1 VRNQILNQ
9 KSEINDEKNK
19 EEKMKRKKIV
29 SWLSFVL
36 MITFIYSLASA
47 QAVNRPKAGHPGW
60 WPQVL
65 KDALQ
70 LTPEQEKKLE
80 EFRQARQQEA
90 KVHWEKMDQLRTE
103 WRKLMADPKADE
115 QKINSLIDQMARVRA
130 DRMKALYKNKK
141 EWEKIFTPE
150 QLKKLEEY
158 RQDFRHRW
166 ETRPDR
172 PGRRGPLMMRRGG
185 FGQETY

>member
-1 VRNQILNQ
+1 MK
-9 KSEINDEKNK
+9 KSKL
-19 EEKMKRKKIV
+19 V
-29 SWLSFVL
+29 PLLSFVL

-60 WPQVL
+60 GPQVL

-90 KVHWEKMDQLRTE
+90 KVHREKMDQLRTE
-103 WRKLMADPKADE
+103 LRKLMVDPKADE
-115 QKINSLIDQMARVRA
+115 QKINSLIDQMARGRA
-130 DRMKALYKNKK
+130 DRMKASYKNRK

-158 RQDFRHRW
+158 RQDVRHRR
-166 ETRPDR
+166 ETRLDR
-172 PGRRGPLMMRRGG
+172 GGRRGCLMMRRGG
-185 FGQETY
+185 FGREIY

>member
-1 VRNQILNQ
+1 MN
-9 KSEINDEKNK
+9 
-19 EEKMKRKKIV
+19 RKKLV
-29 SWLSFVL
+29 VWLSFVL

-47 QAVNRPKAGHPGW
+47 QAVNRPKAEHPGW
-60 WPQVL
+60 WPRVL

-70 LTPEQEKKLE
+70 LTPEEEKKLE

-90 KVHWEKMDQLRTE
+90 KVHREKMEQLRTE
-103 WRKLMADPKADE
+103 LRKLMADPKADE

-130 DRMKALYKNKK
+130 DRMKASYKNRK

-158 RQDFRHRW
+158 RQDFRYRW
-166 ETRPDR
+166 ETRSNR
-172 PGRRGPLMMRRGG
+172 PGRKGPLMMRRGG
-185 FGQETY
+185 FGREIY